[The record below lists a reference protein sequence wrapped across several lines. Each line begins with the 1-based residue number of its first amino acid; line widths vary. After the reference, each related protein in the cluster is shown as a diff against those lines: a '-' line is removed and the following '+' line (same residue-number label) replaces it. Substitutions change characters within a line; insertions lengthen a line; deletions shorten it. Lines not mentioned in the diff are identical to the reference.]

1 MAPCPSVRGMQYCE
15 KMIGGKF
22 ANASVT
28 HSFEYG
34 ATSASRRSGVK
45 QLKAAVAK
53 IFRGCGG

>member
-1 MAPCPSVRGMQYCE
+1 MQYCE